1 MKKRKIFYGFQTR
14 KFVTTDY
21 RTLKAIMQKPL
32 PLTQKKLI
40 IVLLLS
46 AVVIKFK
53 KKSISRDTLSE
64 SV

>member
-1 MKKRKIFYGFQTR
+1 MKKRKISYGFQTR
-14 KFVTTDY
+14 TFVTTDY

-46 AVVIKFK
+46 AVVFKFK